1 MASVRGVWI
10 LAGLML
16 GGCDVVFRLD
26 RIGVSDSPPD
36 AFDPSD
42 ALDGGDASQPTNC
55 GADAHDEDGDR
66 VPDACDV
73 CPGIADDQ
81 TDSDLDG
88 VGDVCDP
95 SSLSSHEI
103 ALFLSFAGNDIWNTV
118 SGNWP
123 RDGESII
130 YDAVTLD
137 SYGITVFQGAV
148 PAPPFVVEYHFSVDS
163 IEAQGSGFQVILDSD
178 ATGRGIT
185 CGLQRH
191 ESPTI
196 KDVVRST
203 YAAAS
208 VSSETDI
215 ATVTTGGY
223 RVVATDDR
231 DDLIRCVA
239 SADDSSP
246 GGSTMR
252 GRATPPPAGTLGFRS
267 FRVGAHL
274 HYVAIYKQQ

>member
-1 MASVRGVWI
+1 MRGAWI
-10 LAGLML
+10 LAGLL
-16 GGCDVVFRLD
+16 FGGCDVVFRID
-26 RIGVSDSPPD
+26 RIGVSDSMPD
-36 AFDPSD
+36 ALDPSD
-42 ALDGGDASQPTNC
+42 APDDSDASQQTSC
-55 GADAHDEDGDR
+55 ETDTHDEDGDS
-66 VPDACDV
+66 VADACDV

-81 TDSDLDG
+81 TDSDMDG

-95 SSLSSHEI
+95 SSQSKHDI
-103 ALFLSFAGNDIWNTV
+103 ALFLSFAGADIWNTV
-118 SGNWP
+118 AGNWP
-123 RDGESII
+123 RDGESLV

-137 SYGITVFQGAV
+137 AYGITVYQGAV

-178 ATGRGIT
+178 DMGRGIT

-196 KDVVRST
+196 KDVVRTT
-203 YAAAS
+203 YAMAS

-215 ATVTTGGY
+215 NAVTTGGY
-223 RVVATDDR
+223 RVIATYDR

-239 SADDSSP
+239 SADDSST
-246 GGSTMR
+246 GGSTML
-252 GRATPPPAGTLGFRS
+252 GLSTPPAAGTLGFRS

-274 HYVAIYKQQ
+274 HYIAIYKEE